1 MRIRTG
7 LFAFFSLMG
16 FHAAAAEKPNILIIV
31 SDNGGHTPSGADNRS
46 LRSMKGTLYEGGIRV
61 PFLVSWPAKLPA
73 GTTFDRP
80 VSSLDVFASALAAAG
95 IAMPADKKYDGVN
108 LVPHLA
114 GEAKMPPHER
124 LFWRMPRKQ
133 SYAVREGNWKL
144 IRTGETPPERY
155 DLGSDPSEKNNAAA
169 ANPEVTTR
177 LTTALEGWR
186 KELIPPVFPGSSV
199 KNEDWGPGGA
209 NQKNAP
215 PPKNTKP

>member
-1 MRIRTG
+1 
-7 LFAFFSLMG
+7 
-16 FHAAAAEKPNILIIV
+16 
-31 SDNGGHTPSGADNRS
+31 
-46 LRSMKGTLYEGGIRV
+46 
-61 PFLVSWPAKLPA
+61 
-73 GTTFDRP
+73 
-80 VSSLDVFASALAAAG
+80 
-95 IAMPADKKYDGVN
+95 
-108 LVPHLA
+108 
-114 GEAKMPPHER
+114 MPPHER